1 MNGERSHDSEF
12 ELGVECKGRGKEEE
26 KKKFQAKRTARVKIQ
41 RNKSASKNRILI
53 ECGQIIK
60 GIT

>member
-26 KKKFQAKRTARVKIQ
+26 KKI
-41 RNKSASKNRILI
+41 SS
-53 ECGQIIK
+53 
-60 GIT
+60 